1 MIHQPIHSL
10 YGGAHLFKSNT
21 CSKLGTLAQRA
32 FAEYAPDAA
41 YLTQVFSIPDGL
53 GEQVYRRV
61 TEKLAREPIEDFRI
75 DFEDGF
81 GYRSDAEEDAAADQ
95 AARETTAA
103 VRSNAL
109 PRLFG
114 IRVKSFHAESTK
126 ARALRTLERFLSQA
140 ALPENFVVTLPKITA
155 PAQVAAL
162 AEALRA
168 YPQIGIEIMIETPQ
182 SIFALPELIEAAGGR
197 CVAAHFGAYDYM
209 ASLGIAAANQDLH
222 HTACE
227 FARSMMLASLAES
240 AVWMVDGAT
249 NLLPIPPKE
258 GTAEEKSA
266 IVHRAWKLHY
276 DNIRH
281 SLYNGFYQSWD
292 LHPAQIP
299 ARLVA
304 VQTFF
309 LEGLADASVRMRNFL
324 AQAAQATRVGS
335 VFDDAATGRGLLNY
349 FQKTV
354 QCGAVADSE
363 IPRLTG
369 LTAEEFRRPLQ
380 EILETRVKRACEPR

>member
-1 MIHQPIHSL
+1 VTHQPIHTL
-10 YGGAHLFKSNT
+10 YGGAHLFKSST
-21 CSKLGTLAQRA
+21 CAKLGGLAQRA
-32 FAEYAPDAA
+32 FAEYAPDARSLA
-41 YLTQVFSIPDGL
+41 RIFSIPGAL
-53 GEQVYRRV
+53 AEQVHRRV
-61 TEKLAREPIEDFRI
+61 TEKLASEPIEDFRI

-81 GYRSDAEEDAAADQ
+81 GYRSDEEEDAAADT
-95 AARETTAA
+95 AARETTSA
-103 VRSNAL
+103 VQASLL

-114 IRVKSFHAESTK
+114 IRIKSFHSASTR
-126 ARALRTLERFLSQA
+126 ARALRTLDRFLSQA
-140 ALPENFVVTLPKITA
+140 TLPENFVVTLPKITR
-155 PAQVAAL
+155 PEEVAAL
-162 AEALRA
+162 AEALRP

-182 SIFALPELIEAAGGR
+182 SIFVLPKLVGAAGGR

-209 ASLGIAAANQDLH
+209 ASLGITAANQDLH

-227 FARSMMLASLAES
+227 FARSMMLVSLAES
-240 AVWMVDGAT
+240 GVWLVDGAT
-249 NLLPIPPKE
+249 NLLPIPPKD
-258 GTAEEKSA
+258 GTPQEKSA
-266 IVHRAWKLHY
+266 VVQRAWKLHY

-281 SLYNGFYQSWD
+281 SLYSGFYQSWD

-304 VQTFF
+304 VQSFF
-309 LEGLADASVRMRNFL
+309 LEGLSDASIRMRNFM

-354 QCGAVADSE
+354 HCGAVPESE

-369 LTAEEFRRPLQ
+369 LTADEFKLPLQ
-380 EILETRVKRACEPR
+380 QILEARAR